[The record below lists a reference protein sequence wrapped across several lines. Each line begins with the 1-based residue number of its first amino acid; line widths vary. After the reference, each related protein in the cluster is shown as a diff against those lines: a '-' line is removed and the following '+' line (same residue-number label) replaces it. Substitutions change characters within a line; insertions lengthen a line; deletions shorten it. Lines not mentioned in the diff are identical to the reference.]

1 MTEHYFTLEV
11 WDCATGTWVETLDSN
26 GREFDSLDNAIKRAQ
41 DLEFNRYRVL
51 EVTVTEVNSGRTY
64 F

>member
-1 MTEHYFTLEV
+1 MEHYFTLEV
-11 WDCATGTWVETLDSN
+11 WDAATGTWVEVLDADD
-26 GREFDSLDNAIKRAQ
+26 REFHSLDAAIERAQ